1 VNAPAAPPAS
11 IHGSTARAASAAQ
24 QAAELAARE
33 SYGRLLAWLAWQWR
47 DLAGA
52 EDALGASFEAAL
64 RHWPAE
70 GVPSK
75 PDAWL
80 LTAAKR
86 QLLQAHRHQRLADSP
101 EVLAVLEPD
110 SEEQAPATL
119 PDRRLQLMCL
129 CAHPSLPAALH
140 APLMLQT
147 VLGLDAKRIAPAFL
161 VAPSAMAQRMV
172 RAKARIRELG
182 LRFELPEAEELHER
196 LVAVLEGIY
205 SAYTL
210 GSDPNSEAPES
221 DGELRSE
228 ALFLASLTAELQ
240 PDDAEA
246 LGLAALLRHC
256 EARRPAR
263 LSSRGE
269 FLPLTRQDTRLWS
282 RPLIAEAERLLWRA
296 AALRRP
302 GPFQIEAAIQS
313 AHNQRAFTGQTPWA
327 QIAQLYGVL
336 TAQVGSIGARIG
348 HAVALA
354 ETGDTAEAL
363 RLLEALPEAGLP
375 SHQPYWVALAHVQ
388 RLRGADAEAEA
399 ALLRAAG
406 LTADPQVRRFL
417 LQGHSAQE

>member
-1 VNAPAAPPAS
+1 
-11 IHGSTARAASAAQ
+11 
-24 QAAELAARE
+24 
-33 SYGRLLAWLAWQWR
+33 
-47 DLAGA
+47 
-52 EDALGASFEAAL
+52 
-64 RHWPAE
+64 
-70 GVPSK
+70 
-75 PDAWL
+75 
-80 LTAAKR
+80 
-86 QLLQAHRHQRLADSP
+86 
-101 EVLAVLEPD
+101 
-110 SEEQAPATL
+110 
-119 PDRRLQLMCL
+119 
-129 CAHPSLPAALH
+129 
-140 APLMLQT
+140 
-147 VLGLDAKRIAPAFL
+147 LGLDAKRIAPAFL